1 MEKNSEYFIRFP
13 GGHGLIPIVKRGERG
28 LELISF
34 DLLFLNDE
42 DSYTENTGDDEA
54 ALVVLG
60 GRCDIEVDGQDFK
73 DVGGR
78 EDVFDG
84 PAACVYVPKDSEFKV
99 TGRGEVEIGVCRTL
113 ARRRTAAALIPPDKV
128 KIMKRGKDNWSRT
141 VHDIVDARV
150 DADCMLVGE
159 TFSPAGNWSSAPPHR
174 HEKDNP
180 PNETKHEEIYYFR
193 TKPRQGF
200 GIIRLYNDDRSLDET
215 YTVEHNDTVVM
226 LKGYHPTV
234 AGPGYQLY
242 YLWILAG
249 RERKVVTRDDPD
261 HEWLLRS

>member
-1 MEKNSEYFIRFP
+1 MAKENEYLIRFP
-13 GGHGLIPIVKRGERG
+13 GGKGLVPIVSRGERG

-34 DLLFLNDE
+34 DLLFLHEGDTYSAE
-42 DSYTENTGDDEA
+42 SGDDEV

-60 GRCDIEVDGQDFK
+60 GRCDVEVNGQDFRG
-73 DVGGR
+73 VGER

-84 PAACVYVPKDSEFKV
+84 PAACVYAPKDSEFKV
-99 TGRGEVEIGVCRTL
+99 SGLGSVEIAVCKTL
-113 ARRRTAAALIPPDKV
+113 ARRHTEAAYVPPERV
-128 KIMKRGKDNWSRT
+128 KTMKRGRDNWSRT

-150 DADCMLVGE
+150 DAECMLVGE

-174 HEKDNP
+174 HEKDDP
-180 PNETKHEEIYYFR
+180 PHETKHEEIYYFR
-193 TKPRQGF
+193 TRPRQGF
-200 GIIRLYNDDRSLDET
+200 GIIRLYNDDRSLNET

-249 RERKVVTRDDPD
+249 KERKVVTRDDPA
-261 HEWLLRS
+261 HEWLKKS